1 MKVSDIFYVKYG
13 VDLELINCEIADED
27 DLDCVN
33 FVSRTAENNGVSA
46 RVKLID
52 GIEPQAAGTISCAAG
67 GSVLST
73 FLQEKPYY
81 SGRDLFV
88 LTPKYEMTKKEKL
101 FWCTAIKF
109 NAYKYNY
116 GRQANKTLADI
127 VLPDSIPKWVD
138 NVDIKTIT
146 TVNKSSNKKID
157 TSSWKYFKIE
167 NLFDVTGSSTT
178 PLTKLQEIGKGNYPY
193 VTTQA
198 KNNGI
203 AGYYDYYTEK
213 GNVLTVDSA
222 VLGFCTYQEKSFS
235 ASDHVEL
242 LIPKFKMNKYI
253 GLFFVT
259 IINKENFR
267 YNYGIK
273 FNQGKIKK
281 TKIKLPIT
289 SDGNVD
295 FNYIET
301 FVKRLPFADRI

>member
-33 FVSRTAENNGVSA
+33 FVSRTAQNNGVSA

-167 NLFDVTGSSTT
+167 DLFDVTGSSTT

-289 SDGNVD
+289 PDGNVD

-301 FVKRLPFADRI
+301 FVKKLPFADRI

>member
-1 MKVSDIFYVKYG
+1 MKVSDIFDVKYG
-13 VDLELINCEIADED
+13 VDLELINCDIAGD
-27 DLDCVN
+27 DDKDCVN
-33 FVSRTAENNGVSA
+33 FVSRTSENNGVSA
-46 RVKLID
+46 KVKLIE
-52 GIEPQAAGTISCAAG
+52 GIEPQPAGTISCAAG

-88 LTPKYEMTKKEKL
+88 LTPKYKMTKKEKL

-116 GRQANKTLADI
+116 GRQANKTLADL
-127 VLPDSIPKWVD
+127 VLPDHLPRWLD
-138 NVDIKTIT
+138 NIEINLIT
-146 TVNKSSNKKID
+146 TLNKTSNKKID
-157 TSSWKYFKIE
+157 STNWKYFKIE
-167 NLFDVTGSSTT
+167 DLFNVTGSVTT
-178 PLTKLQEIGKGNYPY
+178 PLTKLEEYGTGRYPY

-203 AGYYDYYTEK
+203 AGYYDYYTET
-213 GNVLTVDSA
+213 GNVLTIDSA
-222 VLGFCTYQEKSFS
+222 VLGFCTYQEKNFS

-273 FNQGKIKK
+273 FNQGKIRK

-289 SDGNVD
+289 PDENVD
-295 FNYIET
+295 FNYIEK
-301 FVKRLPFADRI
+301 FMKQLPYADKI

>member
-167 NLFDVTGSSTT
+167 DLFDVTGSSTT

>member
-1 MKVSDIFYVKYG
+1 MRVSDIFDVRYG
-13 VDLELINCEIADED
+13 VDLELINCEIADD
-27 DLDCVN
+27 NDPDYVN

-52 GIEPQAAGTISCAAG
+52 GIEPQPAGTISCAAG

-127 VLPDSIPKWVD
+127 ILPDSLPKWVD
-138 NVDIKTIT
+138 NVDINIIT
-146 TVNKSSNKKID
+146 TNNESSNKKID
-157 TSSWKYFKIE
+157 ITNLKYFKIE
-167 NLFDVTGSSTT
+167 DLFDVTGSSTT
-178 PLTKLQEIGKGNYPY
+178 PLTKLEEIGRGKYPY

-203 AGYYDYYTEK
+203 AGYYDCFTEQ

-222 VLGFCTYQEKSFS
+222 VLGYCTYQENCFS

-273 FNQGKIKK
+273 FNQGKIKQ
-281 TKIKLPIT
+281 TKIKLPT
-289 SDGNVD
+289 TPDGKVD
-295 FNYIET
+295 YNYIEN
-301 FVKRLPFADRI
+301 FIKSLPYADRI

>member
-1 MKVSDIFYVKYG
+1 MKVSDIFDVKYG
-13 VDLELINCEIADED
+13 VDLELINCEIADD
-27 DLDCVN
+27 NDPNYVN

-46 RVKLID
+46 KVKLRE
-52 GIEPQAAGTISCAAG
+52 GIVPQPAGTISCAAG

-88 LTPKYEMTKKEKL
+88 LTPKYEMSKKEKL

-109 NAYKYNY
+109 NDYKYNY
-116 GRQANKTLADI
+116 CIQANKTLSDI
-127 VLPDSIPKWVD
+127 VIPDSLPKWVD
-138 NVDIKTIT
+138 NVDIKEIKTENIST
-146 TVNKSSNKKID
+146 NKKINL
-157 TSSWKYFKIE
+157 TNWKYFKIE
-167 NLFDVTGSSTT
+167 DLFDVIGSSTT
-178 PLTKLQEIGKGNYPY
+178 PLTKLEEIGEGKYPY

-203 AGYYDYYTEK
+203 AGYYDFFTEK

-222 VLGFCTYQEKSFS
+222 VLGYCTYQANNFS

-273 FNQGKIKK
+273 FNKGKIKQ
-281 TKIKLPIT
+281 TKIKLPVT
-289 SDGNVD
+289 SEGMVD
-295 FNYIET
+295 FNYMEKFI
-301 FVKRLPFADRI
+301 RSLPYADRI

>member
-289 SDGNVD
+289 PDGNVD

-301 FVKRLPFADRI
+301 FVKKLPFADRI

>member
-167 NLFDVTGSSTT
+167 DLFDVTGSSTT

-301 FVKRLPFADRI
+301 FVKKLPFADRI